1 MEAVT
6 AILGSGIRVGVI
18 LQGKKVR
25 DDNRT
30 LKQAGISQS
39 SNLDTLGF
47 SLEPCFTHAS
57 TSKTTQK
64 LPSVLPCEADQEF
77 PRYDD
82 FKLSSLEFNFSVLFG
97 MSRNLLY
104 EKFH

>member
-25 DDNRT
+25 DDNRS
-30 LKQAGISQS
+30 LQQAGISQS
-39 SNLDTLGF
+39 SNLDSLGF

-57 TSKTTQK
+57 PSTTTKK
-64 LPSVLPCEADQEF
+64 LPSVMPCEVDQKF

-82 FKLSSLEFNFSVLFG
+82 FNLCHSSLISLF
-97 MSRNLLY
+97 LL
-104 EKFH
+104 K